1 MSIFEILEI
10 SCKYADHIPNNLTSL
25 TLFEKFPYKVIFW
38 FRCHIFQFYHWLYSI
53 DILYCMHSMTASS
66 YSETSLL
73 SFLDSL
79 VLNLIRDWNDS

>member
-38 FRCHIFQFYHWLYSI
+38 FRYHIFQENKI
-53 DILYCMHSMTASS
+53 K
-66 YSETSLL
+66 
-73 SFLDSL
+73 
-79 VLNLIRDWNDS
+79 